1 LNDEHYVDTLLADAG
16 LTTIG
21 VDRDKLILDLR
32 NGATT
37 RAAILRNV
45 IENNSFAVREFN
57 RAFVLVHYF
66 AYLKRDPDEGGFQFW
81 LYKLDRHNDY
91 AGFTEAFAASTE
103 RQLKIEQ
110 K

>member
-1 LNDEHYVDTLLADAG
+1 
-16 LTTIG
+16 
-21 VDRDKLILDLR
+21 
-32 NGATT
+32 
-37 RAAILRNV
+37 
-45 IENNSFAVREFN
+45 
-57 RAFVLVHYF
+57 
-66 AYLKRDPDEGGFQFW
+66 LKRDPDEGGFQFW